1 MKKINLFYF
10 MGLFI
15 LASCGSGGDDESDTI
30 PASKNVAPT
39 SPSLKS
45 PTNNLICIDN
55 VVLFDWN
62 GSTDVE
68 RDPITYKLEIATD
81 ANFTM
86 NLISNTTVNLSKEVS
101 LEKGKYYYWRVKA
114 VDSKNNSSDYT
125 PVYKFYT
132 EMTGVLN
139 HVPFL
144 PVLVSPA
151 LNASVS
157 TSSVSLSW
165 TAVDSDNDSLK
176 YDVYFGTVNPPTQKV
191 AADIA
196 TASYSTASLTSG
208 TKYYWNVVVKDG
220 KGGTTIGQVWNFTK
234 Q

>member
-1 MKKINLFYF
+1 

-15 LASCGSGGDDESDTI
+15 LASCSSGGDGSDPI
-30 PASKNVAPT
+30 PETKNVAPT
-39 SPSLKS
+39 SPSLKT

-62 GSTDVE
+62 GSTDADS
-68 RDPITYKLEIATD
+68 DPITYKLDIATD
-81 ANFTM
+81 ANFTK
-86 NLISNTTVNLSKEVS
+86 NLISNTTNNLNKEVA

-114 VDSKNNSSDYT
+114 VDSKNNSSAYT

-132 EMTGVLN
+132 ENIGVSN

-191 AADIA
+191 ATDSA
-196 TASYSTASLTSG
+196 TASYMASSLTSG
-208 TKYYWNVVVKDG
+208 TKYYWNVVVKDE
-220 KGGTTIGQVWNFTK
+220 KGGTTIGQVWSFAK